1 MKTFKE
7 YLNELM
13 QQNEEVTQGQIK
25 YLKSLILGFDNETF
39 IKMIKPLQSK
49 MSSEC
54 LEAYEKQFS
63 TDDKGKKVDIKA
75 NFSIFKRLGI

>member
-25 YLKSLILGFDNETF
+25 YLKSLTLKFDNETF

-54 LEAYEKQFS
+54 LDAYEKQFS